1 MLAGGACVRR
11 RNESCCRDA
20 ILSSC
25 ECQHRVVV
33 SLRPRCSLLHLY
45 TTRRR
50 RDLIAVSLELEIPS
64 PSRCC
69 CVESKPTKKSTRLY
83 THDDLL
89 PFFIYLFSPDL
100 KANFPLSLSFVFA
113 PIFIAPF
120 CCSLWLFKS
129 HRVVVLL
136 FV

>member
-69 CVESKPTKKSTRLY
+69 CVESKPTKKNRLGSTL
-83 THDDLL
+83 TTTFF
-89 PFFIYLFSPDL
+89 PFLFIYLFSPDP
-100 KANFPLSLSFVFA
+100 KANFPLSL
-113 PIFIAPF
+113 F
-120 CCSLWLFKS
+120 CLCSYFYS
-129 HRVVVLL
+129 PLL
-136 FV
+136 LLAVAF